1 MPSVMTLRLS
11 AAATAAATPPVAP
24 PVAPN
29 WLARLRAAWQ
39 RVGAA
44 ATTTDG
50 LDEQTLR
57 DIGLTRSELPSYR
70 AEVEGL
76 VEATRVRA
84 LLQRQAGG

>member
-44 ATTTDG
+44 AATDG

>member
-11 AAATAAATPPVAP
+11 AATAAAAATPRV
-24 PVAPN
+24 VPN
-29 WLARLRAAWQ
+29 WLLRLRAAWH

-44 ATTTDG
+44 VATDG